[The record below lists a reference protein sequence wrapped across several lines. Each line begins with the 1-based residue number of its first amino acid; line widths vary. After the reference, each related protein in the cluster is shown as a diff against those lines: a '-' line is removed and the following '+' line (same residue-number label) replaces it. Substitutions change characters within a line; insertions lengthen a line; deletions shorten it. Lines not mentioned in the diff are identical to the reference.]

1 MLSELCPR
9 GYENMFFA
17 LFGLSNRAS
26 SLIGPNVVAAI
37 INVTGNNWMGF
48 TFLFGICA
56 VAGIAIWFVDVEAG
70 RADCRRFTETRK
82 AAGAAREA
90 GMTEQELLSRAAQGD
105 LM

>member
-1 MLSELCPR
+1 MLSKLCLR
-9 GYENMFFA
+9 GCENMFFA

-56 VAGIAIWFVDVEAG
+56 
-70 RADCRRFTETRK
+70 
-82 AAGAAREA
+82 AARA
-90 GMTEQELLSRAAQGD
+90 PFGLSMSRPGAPTVAASQRLVRLRA
-105 LM
+105 LREKLV